1 MLPIVVYDHFTAINN
16 GMVCILIG
24 TAHLLVC
31 FILYKRITAGSTSN
45 NIPHQPHA
53 LHFPVPPHGLPDRL
67 VVGEAGEVPDEHR
80 AVGVTG
86 GLGVPERII
95 EAGAGAEEGAEDGV
109 VVGGDVRAV
118 DAARLDGVVLVR
130 VEHRARAPADADS
143 HLASASAAADRYLP
157 TNLRRLAAAGG
168 RERGSWGRG

>member
-1 MLPIVVYDHFTAINN
+1 
-16 GMVCILIG
+16 MVCILIG